1 VACDRI
7 ARLIAALDAE
17 DADATLDELE
27 ACGEAALP
35 ALLEV
40 VRDAARGDDAR
51 ALAAVAIGH
60 VTDAGPAALV
70 PLLGDVDE
78 DVADLA
84 AFALRWPPPSWVA
97 EPVLLE
103 MLSGGVPPAPGA
115 PRAAVHRRRPHGGR
129 ASADRGRG
137 RGRPGPGGARRR
149 AGRPRP
155 SRGVSAPRPVVGF
168 R

>member
-1 VACDRI
+1 MACDRI

-103 MLSGGVPPAPGA
+103 MLSHAE
-115 PRAAVHRRRPHGGR
+115 
-129 ASADRGRG
+129 ASR
-137 RGRPGPGGARRR
+137 RRR
-149 AGRPRP
+149 ALRGLRYIGVDLTEAAPPRIEAVAAGDP
-155 SRGVSAPRPVVGF
+155 DPAVRAAARAVLDHLAE
-168 R
+168 